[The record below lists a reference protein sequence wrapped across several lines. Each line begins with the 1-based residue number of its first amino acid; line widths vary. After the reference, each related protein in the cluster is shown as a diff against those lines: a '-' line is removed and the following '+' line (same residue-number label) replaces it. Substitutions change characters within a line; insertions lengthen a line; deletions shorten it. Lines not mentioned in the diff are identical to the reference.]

1 MEWVDRMNAVI
12 DYVENHLCDEIS
24 PDVVSR
30 IIASPYTVFQRSFVQ
45 ITGIP
50 LSEYI
55 RRRRLTGAAYE
66 IQNTDRRILDIALQY
81 GYESAD
87 AFGVAFKRMHG
98 IAPNLAR
105 KTHTQLKFYSRLH
118 FTLIIKGV
126 DEMDYKIIERD
137 PFTVAGVRRTTP
149 YGGGTWAIVKS
160 DGSIEKMREIA
171 GEGFIS
177 LGLCFGFGDDGSND
191 YMCGFEYGGGEIQGF
206 DKYTYPKS
214 AWLVFEA
221 RGAISEGV
229 LASSWKRIYGEFL
242 PQSEYRQTDLP
253 TIEKYLEWDE
263 KTDQCRVEIMIPIAA
278 S

>member
-24 PDVVSR
+24 SHEVSR
-30 IIASPYTVFQRSFVQ
+30 IIASPYTVFQRSFAQ

-55 RRRRLTGAAYE
+55 RRRRLTNAAYE
-66 IQNTDRRILDIALQY
+66 LQNTDKRILDIALQY

-98 IAPNLAR
+98 IAPNMVR
-105 KTHTQLKFYSRLH
+105 RTSTQLRFYSRLH
-118 FTLIIKGV
+118 FTLAIKGV
-126 DEMDYKIIERD
+126 EEMDYRVIEKD
-137 PFTVAGVRRTTP
+137 TFNVAGVRRTTP

-160 DGSIEKMREIA
+160 DGSIEKMQKTA

-177 LGLCFGFGDDGSND
+177 LGLCFGFDDNGNND
-191 YMCGFEYGGGEIQGF
+191 YMCGFEYGGNEISGF
-206 DKYTYPKS
+206 DKYAYPQS
-214 AWLVFEA
+214 VWLVFEA
-221 RGAISEGV
+221 KGAISEGV
-229 LASSWKRIYGEFL
+229 LGSTWNRIYGEFL
-242 PQSEYRQTDLP
+242 PQSEYRQRDLP
-253 TIEKYLEWDE
+253 TIERYLEWDE
-263 KTDQCRVEIMIPIAA
+263 KTDTCKVEIMIPVE